1 MTFFN
6 FYNKPNR
13 GSNSQRNS
21 HDAGNRN
28 AQSDHDP
35 NRPARTAIIYQ
46 SELDYMSRCILD
58 YTDIETGGQLF
69 GFWTATGVP
78 VVAYAIGPGRH
89 AMHHPTQFI
98 QDQDY
103 LQSVGR
109 ELHRRY
115 RLQHIGEW
123 HSHHQLGLAHPSGGD
138 VNTMQYGVGKPGFPR
153 LLLCIGNCTRTHTTV
168 NPFNFHEN
176 MPRDYVQAAWDVVGM
191 ESPYRKL
198 VDRDLAHMLIH
209 PYTKHAS
216 HGSIRTVSQT
226 VRETANVKVHWLTE
240 NAENVEV
247 MKAFVSMVASML
259 PNYAVKAEILATGE
273 PQIAIK
279 GAGVNIKLP
288 YGFPSKGP
296 VLQDQS
302 GQQLPDNG
310 TQPWEIGEEHL
321 TATFGR
327 WVAERLAYL
336 IPKPEPVAPSLEP
349 AGNIVAAAPT
359 TAETET
365 EEDLRERRLAE
376 LTQQVDEQLSA
387 ALPAGM
393 AVRNTET
400 QRPTWDVV
408 AYPFHE
414 GRQTVVRITLPA
426 EFPLTPP
433 EIKYGC
439 IEQFSPERP
448 SLKGYPE
455 EIEYINLYE
464 MFHTAGEVYVDLL
477 QWRKD
482 TPLLKAYLVACVMTG
497 YQNKALREGTDVT
510 DYLHPLLDDEH
521 MLAKLL
527 QQLEQKI
534 KETKNQ
540 YNG

>member
-1 MTFFN
+1 MPLFDLFT
-6 FYNKPNR
+6 KPNKD
-13 GSNSQRNS
+13 SNRTSSTSRDN
-21 HDAGNRN
+21 
-28 AQSDHDP
+28 DP

-46 SELDYMSRCILD
+46 SELDYISRCILD
-58 YTDIETGGQLF
+58 YTHIETGGQLF

-78 VVAYAIGPGRH
+78 VVAYAIGPGRY

-153 LLLCIGNCTRTHTTV
+153 LLLCIGNCTHTHTTV

-176 MPRDYVQAAWDVVGM
+176 SPRDYVQAVWDVVGI
-191 ESPYRKL
+191 ESPYRAI
-198 VDRDLAHMLIH
+198 VDRDMAHMLIH
-209 PYTKHAS
+209 PSTSHAS
-216 HGSIRTVSQT
+216 HGNIRTIRQLAGEKAGMKT
-226 VRETANVKVHWLTE
+226 HWLTE
-240 NAENVEV
+240 SANNVEI
-247 MKAFVSMVASML
+247 MKAFVSMVQTML
-259 PNYAVKAEILATGE
+259 PQYTVKAEILTTGE
-273 PQIAIK
+273 PQIAVK
-279 GAGVNIKLP
+279 EAGVNIILP

-302 GQQLPDNG
+302 GHQQPDNG

-327 WVAERLAYL
+327 WVAERLSYL

-359 TAETET
+359 TAETE
-365 EEDLRERRLAE
+365 EDLRERRLAE
-376 LTQQVDEQLSA
+376 LTQQVDEQLSV

-393 AVRNTET
+393 AVRNAET

-464 MFHTAGEVYVDLL
+464 MFHTAGEVYEDLL

-482 TPLLKAYLVACVMTG
+482 PPLLKAYLVACVMTD

-510 DYLHPLLDDEH
+510 DYLHPLLDDED

-534 KETKNQ
+534 KETKTNHH
-540 YNG
+540 G